1 LSMEVLSPVKTPSL
15 LYPALGLGGG
25 LKPKGKHYRC
35 PRCSSDNATRLQVQI
50 VRKSEM
56 VFGFACDYCYKR
68 WYISSKM
75 ILNEVLEEEL
85 QKIYKFTK
93 VTDKEFGALLVKTPE
108 GIRMDMLDIG
118 EDMSVTFKKTK
129 EYRKDEKVVGSVHS
143 HPISSEPSDWD
154 VATFLRDDWEM
165 ISIVVGAEGTINV
178 MVKTQDTLVLGEEDL
193 NGWIE
198 RNRGVSL
205 IEKANVHR
213 FLFFKGKVNNLR
225 LFGGVSSQSMTSL
238 ERLLTQ
244 IE

>member
-1 LSMEVLSPVKTPSL
+1 MSTEILSPVTQTSL
-15 LYPALGLGGG
+15 IYPALGIDSK
-25 LKPKGKHYRC
+25 LKPFKKHYVC
-35 PRCSSDNATRLQVQI
+35 PRCAGNIRSRLQLQI
-50 VRKSEM
+50 IRKSEM
-56 VFGFACDYCYKR
+56 VFGFICYDCNKK
-68 WYISSKM
+68 WYLSSKM

-129 EYRKDEKVVGSVHS
+129 EYRKDEKVIGSVHS

-154 VATFLRDDWEM
+154 VATFLRDSWEM

>member
-1 LSMEVLSPVKTPSL
+1 MPTEVLSSL

-25 LKPKGKHYRC
+25 LRPQKKFYQC
-35 PRCSSDNATRLQVQI
+35 PRCAANNNSRLQVQI

-56 VFGFACDYCYKR
+56 VFGFMCDYCHKR

-129 EYRKDEKVVGSVHS
+129 EYRKDEKVIGSVHS

-154 VATFLRDDWEM
+154 VGTFLRDSWEM

-178 MVKTQDTLVLGEEDL
+178 MVKTQDTLSLSEADL
-193 NGWIE
+193 QKWIE
-198 RNRGVSL
+198 QNKEVSL
-205 IEKANVHR
+205 IDKANAHR
-213 FLFFKGKVNNLR
+213 FLLFKGKVNNLK
-225 LFGGVSSQSMTSL
+225 LLAGLSSQPITSL
-238 ERLLTQ
+238 ERLLSQ